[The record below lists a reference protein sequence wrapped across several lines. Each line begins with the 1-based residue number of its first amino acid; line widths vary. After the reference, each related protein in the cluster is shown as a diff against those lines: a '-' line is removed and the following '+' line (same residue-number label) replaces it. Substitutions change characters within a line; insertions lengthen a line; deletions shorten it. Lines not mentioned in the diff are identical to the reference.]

1 MAFLRNLLATIV
13 GLFIFCFLLIF
24 LLGSIAASSESIP
37 HVEDNSVLHLNLSG
51 VVVEKAVDDP
61 LQELLGGGPAP
72 ISLLDLLAAIDA
84 AAYDDRIRGIYIEPQ
99 FLSAGYSSLQEIRD
113 AIIDFKSS
121 GKFVHAYGEYI
132 SEGDYYLVSVADSIY
147 LNPQGSLEF
156 NGLTAGVTFFKGLF
170 DKLEIEPEIFRVGEY
185 KSFVEPFIRKSMSEE
200 NRRQLTELITSVHDT
215 YLQNVSATRGIS
227 VDALK
232 EISDQMKVR
241 LPEDAARAGLVS
253 KVAYEDEMVDLL
265 KSEVGLGAGEDL
277 TLITFDKYMKT
288 TSASS
293 LSSNKIAVIVANGD
307 IVMGEVDD
315 AVGSDQFAKEIRKA
329 RESSSV
335 KAIVL
340 RVNSPGGSLT
350 ASDIIWREI
359 MLTKGKKPII
369 ASMSDVAA
377 SGGYFIAM
385 PCDTIV
391 AQPNT
396 ITGSI
401 GIFGLLFNFGDF
413 LENKLG
419 ITNESVS
426 TGEFS
431 DLMTVTR
438 SLTEYERS
446 IIQNQVEEGY
456 RTFVTKAAQGRQ
468 MPVEEL
474 MKHAGGRVW
483 SGTQAKERGLVDVLG
498 SFDTAVK
505 IAAEKAGIM
514 GDYRLSFYP
523 RQKPLLEKMLTD
535 LSEAEVKIFA
545 GQEKVF
551 TPYLQQ
557 IESLQRMNGIQ
568 VRLPGNLEIK

>member
-156 NGLTAGVTFFKGLF
+156 NGLSAGVTFFKGLF

-227 VDALK
+227 LDALK
-232 EISDQMKVR
+232 GISDQMKVR
-241 LPEDAARAGLVS
+241 LPEDAARVGLVS
-253 KVAYEDEMVDLL
+253 KVAYEDEMIDLL
-265 KSEVGLGAGEDL
+265 KSEVGIQPGDNLE
-277 TLITFDKYMKT
+277 LITYDKYMKT
-288 TSASS
+288 TSASG

-307 IVMGEVDD
+307 IVMGEVDN
-315 AVGSDQFAKEIRKA
+315 AVGSDQFAEEIRKA

-385 PCDTIV
+385 PCDTII

-456 RTFVTKAAQGRQ
+456 RTFVAKAAQGRN

-483 SGTQAKERGLVDVLG
+483 SGTQARERDLVDVLG

-505 IAAEKAGIM
+505 IAAEKAGIAD
-514 GDYRLSFYP
+514 DYRLSFYP

-535 LSEAEVKIFA
+535 LSEAEVKIFG

-568 VRLPGNLEIK
+568 ARLPGNLEIK